1 MLGGCSLPPVFF
13 SLTLIGAIMEDLM
26 MDLIDCVTDAL
37 EYVDNPKMREHMLGV
52 IRMAEGRL
60 EYQQTI
66 RYEANQD

>member
-1 MLGGCSLPPVFF
+1 
-13 SLTLIGAIMEDLM
+13 MEDLM

-37 EYVDNPKMREHMLGV
+37 EYIHDPKMRNHMTGV

-66 RYEANQD
+66 RYEATQD